1 VVSDVCDP
9 VARPDRETIWAWLA
23 QVEDPEIPVISI
35 VDLGIVR
42 DVRWEGDDER
52 AECVVTI
59 TPTYS
64 GCPAT
69 DVIADSIVQRL
80 QSHGVSR
87 VRLQTQLSPPWTTAW
102 LGDEAKAKLKAY
114 GISPPG
120 VQTISV
126 TDIRRGSRPRD
137 DVACPNCGSTQ
148 VRLTSEFGSTP
159 CKALYRCE
167 ACLEPFDHFK
177 CH

>member
-1 VVSDVCDP
+1 
-9 VARPDRETIWAWLA
+9 
-23 QVEDPEIPVISI
+23 
-35 VDLGIVR
+35 VR
-42 DVRWEGDDER
+42 DVRWDDGAQGAQG

-80 QSHGVSR
+80 QSHGVPR

-102 LGDEAKAKLKAY
+102 LGDEAKAKLNAY
-114 GISPPG
+114 GIAPPG
-120 VQTISV
+120 VQVISV
-126 TDIRRGSRPRD
+126 TDIGRGPRPRD
-137 DVACPNCGSTQ
+137 EVACPNCGSTH

-159 CKALYRCE
+159 CKALYRCV
-167 ACLEPFDHFK
+167 ACLEPFDYFK